1 MSKFTK
7 KELIDLILHNFE
19 KKDKKEIIKKIK
31 EKKKEVNE
39 DIKQKIEKYI
49 QPNLDA
55 IYEEDLDDLDDFKL
69 NFGLDYIEPKKRLE
83 PPKINVEAVERD
95 FLKEYDEMIN
105 QLEENDEGKIDWFDI
120 GGSIPSIIQSVLV
133 PKNKFTRKEAIN
145 YVKKHFK
152 FLKID
157 EKQRRNFYSFRQFN
171 PTYGSNYSTKILN
184 NGVELIFEYKDVGG
198 SLPVKTIYKSI
209 KNGYSYPKIENIDDG
224 FVFSKYGSDKE
235 IQLYVNEDEKRII
248 INFIGTYT
256 LFDWSNNYYYV
267 LGKYKDT
274 QRFKRA
280 VDAFLKITDDYPNY
294 KVILVGHSQSAVITN
309 LLNLDYPNRIY
320 EIINLNGANL
330 GENER
335 DNEYNIRSKMDLV
348 SLLHKPTSRDIII
361 NNKTNN
367 ILTEHKPD
375 ILKRLNQNRE
385 IGR

>member
-1 MSKFTK
+1 MNKFTK
-7 KELIDLILHNFE
+7 KELVDLILYNFD

-31 EKKKEVNE
+31 EKKKEVEE

-83 PPKINVEAVERD
+83 PPKINIEVVERD

-171 PTYGSNYSTKILN
+171 PTYGSNYSTKKLK
-184 NGVELIFEYKDVGG
+184 NGVELIFEYKDIGG

-209 KNGYSYPKIENIDDG
+209 KNGYSYPKIEDLDDG

-235 IQLYVNEDEKRII
+235 IQLYVNEKEKRII

-256 LFDWSNNYYYV
+256 LFDWSNNYSYV

-309 LLNLDYPNRIY
+309 LLNQEFPNKIY
-320 EIINLNGANL
+320 EVILVNPASL
-330 GENER
+330 GEKEK
-335 DNEYNIRSKMDLV
+335 DNEFIIRSKMDLV
-348 SLLHKPTSRDIII
+348 SLLHKPSKRDTIIE
-361 NNKTNN
+361 NKTNN

-375 ILKRLNQNRE
+375 ILKRLEQNRK